1 LLSEEGQLLSQYV
14 DTQSQEAFG
23 QLVDRYVNLVHAAA
37 RRQVG
42 DGDLARDVTQAV
54 FLVLAEKA
62 AELKHDRP
70 LSAWLLQVTRYAS
83 ANAVRARLRR
93 ARHEQRA
100 AQMATTT
107 TATTTTIGDDS
118 NSEWQRLSPL
128 LDEGMGRLRAK
139 DRDVLLLRFFE
150 QKTAREVADAMGIS
164 EDAAEKRIARAVAKL
179 RDFFQRRGVAVSLIA
194 LAATLAAHSAEAA
207 PIGLTTTIAS
217 SAASSLAPAAAGAA
231 SAGSIAK
238 GTVIAM
244 ASAKAKTIVVAA
256 VVGLLLVGT
265 GTIAVKTWQSPG
277 ARRQIDVSRT
287 LAADAAAADAAAKA
301 SPWAATFAD
310 GTMVELLGVT
320 AKPGAPRGWWAADGS
335 RVGAPQPLP
344 RSILRATAPGHT
356 VYQFALR
363 QSSRGAADSSVLV
376 NFSAATP
383 SSASGSTAIPG
394 GGQMLNIMAAVPADV
409 QNIDLGLSVSQ
420 GPWQLDW
427 RYDLNDPRNP
437 AAATTTAS
445 ATQPA
450 SMTIGNVT
458 DGSAAG
464 KTTKIEMRRKGSYP
478 GDREVQL
485 RVVTI
490 GGKEVGASSMSSS
503 MFGPDVYEFNAPRKD
518 VVAVV
523 SRSRALESGTI
534 RNVLLRPTTQPTAGA
549 TPTAAR

>member
-1 LLSEEGQLLSQYV
+1 LPSEETQLLREYLTTRSQ
-14 DTQSQEAFG
+14 DAFRR
-23 QLVDRYVNLVHAAA
+23 LVDRYVNLVHAAA

-62 AELKHDRP
+62 ADLRHDRP

-83 ANAVRARLRR
+83 ANAVRARARR

-107 TATTTTIGDDS
+107 TTTDEQS

-150 QKTAREVADAMGIS
+150 QKTAREVAEAMGIS
-164 EDAAEKRIARAVAKL
+164 EDAAEKRIARAIVKL
-179 RDFFQRRGVAVSLIA
+179 RDFFQRRGVAVTLVA
-194 LAATLAAHSAEAA
+194 LTATLAAHSAEAA

-217 SAASSLAPAAAGAA
+217 SAASAVAPSAASTAATA

-265 GTIAVKTWQSPG
+265 GTIAVKTWQSPA

-287 LAADAAAADAAAKA
+287 LANAAAADDAAAKA
-301 SPWAATFAD
+301 SPWAATFSD
-310 GTMVELLGVT
+310 GTTVDLVGVT
-320 AKPGAPRGWWAADGS
+320 ATPGAPGGWWAADGS
-335 RVGAPQPLP
+335 RIAAPQPLP
-344 RSILRATAPGHT
+344 RNTLRASAPAHT
-356 VYQFALR
+356 VYQFVLR
-363 QSSRGAADSSVLV
+363 QSSPGASDASVLV
-376 NFSAATP
+376 TFSASTP
-383 SSASGSTAIPG
+383 SSASGSTPIPG

-409 QNIDLGLSVSQ
+409 QIVNLDLSVSH

-427 RYDLNDPRNP
+427 RYDLKDPRNP
-437 AAATTTAS
+437 ATATTAPS
-445 ATQPA
+445 TQPA

-458 DGSAAG
+458 DGSPAG
-464 KTTKIEMRRKGSYP
+464 KTTKIEMRRKGRYP
-478 GDREVQL
+478 NDREVQL
-485 RVVTI
+485 RVVTTT
-490 GGKEVGASSMSSS
+490 GKEVGATSISGS

-523 SRSRALESGTI
+523 SRSRALEPGTI
-534 RNVLLRPTTQPTAGA
+534 RNVLLRPTTQPSAGA